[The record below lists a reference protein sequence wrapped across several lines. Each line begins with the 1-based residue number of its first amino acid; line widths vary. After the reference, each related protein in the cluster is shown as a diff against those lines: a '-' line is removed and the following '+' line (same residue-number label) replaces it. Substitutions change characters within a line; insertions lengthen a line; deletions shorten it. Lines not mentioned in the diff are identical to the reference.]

1 MRRWTAIFSTMVA
14 LGLLIGCD
22 SAGTGNPQVRSDQDS
37 AEPPRGPAPTEE
49 SSRPPQPG
57 ALDSGAVADESE
69 EPSDLPPRG
78 RRDVMAIVNGEVLYL
93 KPLTDALITESGYK
107 LAQQMIADRLVRQEA
122 QEMGIQVTREDIEE
136 ERDIQLAKMIPQVQ
150 DPAQRRSMQPQLI
163 QNLGVTEQ
171 VWQMVLHRNALLGKI
186 AAKDVEI
193 SEEMLRKEFARQYQ
207 QKVRV
212 RHMQLPSLPAAQ
224 HMLQRLERGEEF
236 TALVRQ
242 NSMGPTASAGG
253 LLEPFGSRDET
264 VPEQLRKSAMRLSEP
279 GQISEVIMIG
289 KSFHLLKLEE
299 IIPPAD
305 VEFEDVRDKLR
316 KDVRA
321 RIVDSQKPLIL
332 NQLFRQALEEGK
344 ILFVH
349 PILKQQHEA
358 ARKRSG
364 ASDRTR
370 NQP

>member
-1 MRRWTAIFSTMVA
+1 MTIA

-22 SAGTGNPQVRSDQDS
+22 PAGTGDPQVRSDQGAADV
-37 AEPPRGPAPTEE
+37 PRGPEPTEA
-49 SSRPPQPG
+49 SPQSQPPQSQEDNG
-57 ALDSGAVADESE
+57 DHAGLSES
-69 EPSDLPPRG
+69 SDLPPRG

-93 KPLTDALITESGYK
+93 KPLTDALITENGYK
-107 LAQQMIADRLVRQEA
+107 LAQQMIADRLVRQKA
-122 QEMGIQVTREDIEE
+122 QEMGIQVTPEEIEE
-136 ERDIQLAKMIPQVQ
+136 ERDIQLAKMMPQIQ
-150 DPAQRRSMQPQLI
+150 DPAQRRQMQPQLI
-163 QNLGVTEQ
+163 QNLGVTRQ
-171 VWQMVLHRNALLGKI
+171 VWEMVLHRNALLGKI
-186 AAKDVEI
+186 AAKDLEI

-236 TALVRQ
+236 AALVRQ

-253 LLEPFGSRDET
+253 LLEPFGARDDT
-264 VPEQLRKSAMRLSEP
+264 VPEQLRKSAMRLTQP
-279 GQISEVIMIG
+279 GDISEVIVIG

-305 VEFEDVRDKLR
+305 VKFEDVRNKLR
-316 KDVRA
+316 RDVRS
-321 RIVDSQKPLIL
+321 RIVDTQKPLIL
-332 NQLFRQALEEGK
+332 NQLFRQAVQEGK

-358 ARKRSG
+358 ARQRSG
-364 ASDRTR
+364 TSDRTR
-370 NQP
+370 NRP